1 MAEKKETLI
10 KRYDSTAKTYKEKGD
25 REWAYAKNG
34 QGGEHYEYA
43 KQAYD
48 KAKDFKSRADSLRKG
63 K

>member
-1 MAEKKETLI
+1 LI

-34 QGGEHYEYA
+34 QGGEHYGYA